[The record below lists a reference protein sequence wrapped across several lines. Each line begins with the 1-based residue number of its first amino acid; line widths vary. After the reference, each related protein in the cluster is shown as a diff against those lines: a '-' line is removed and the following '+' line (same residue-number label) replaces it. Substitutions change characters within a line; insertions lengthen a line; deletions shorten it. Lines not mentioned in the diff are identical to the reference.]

1 MAKRDPEDRAPES
14 WTLAAAYLYTLDLD
28 GPALA
33 WEYLRRHPGY
43 RTDWDGRKRA
53 LSFDRWGLRRAEDPA
68 LDGRHALP
76 LWLSDGDGWLQV
88 RAALRNDAATRHFD
102 LWRVPGRKRLALDG
116 PDLALMADL
125 SAQRMRLLLSGA
137 LTDGAPYAT
146 AVPLTPQL
154 RGQLH
159 AFQIH
164 AALLEGKPVPVALVR
179 TVTRAALLHLR
190 ALQALDAWQ
199 AGARQREIAEVLF
212 GAEVADARW
221 TADGELRAQVRH
233 LLARGKGLMD
243 GGYLGLARV
252 RQPPRTAPGGEAMR

>member
-1 MAKRDPEDRAPES
+1 MAKRDPEDRAPEP

-43 RTDWDGRKRA
+43 RSDWAYRKRA
-53 LSFDRWGLRRAEDPA
+53 SCFAQWGLRRAEDPE

-88 RAALRNDAATRHFD
+88 HAAHRNDATARHFD

-116 PDLALMADL
+116 PDVALMADL

-146 AVPLTPQL
+146 AVLLTPQL

-159 AFQIH
+159 AFHTH
-164 AALLEGKPVPVALVR
+164 AALLEGKPPSVPSAR
-179 TVTRAALLHLR
+179 TVTRTALLHLR

-199 AGARQREIAEVLF
+199 AGASQRVIAEALF

-221 TADGELRAQVRH
+221 TADGELRAQIRH
-233 LLARGKGLMD
+233 LLARAKGLME
-243 GGYLGLARV
+243 GGYLGLAGV
-252 RQPPRTAPGGEAMR
+252 LQPPRTAPGGEAVR

>member
-1 MAKRDPEDRAPES
+1 MAKRDPEDQAPEPWKMS
-14 WTLAAAYLYTLDLD
+14 ASYLYTLDLD

-33 WEYLRRHPGY
+33 WEYLRRNPGY
-43 RTDWDGRKRA
+43 RADWDGRKRA
-53 LSFDRWGLRRAEDPA
+53 LSFARWGLRRAEDPA

-88 RAALRNDAATRHFD
+88 RAALRNDAAARHFD

-154 RGQLH
+154 RGQFH
-159 AFQIH
+159 AFQTH
-164 AALLEGKPVPVALVR
+164 AAMLEGKPVPVASAR

-199 AGARQREIAEVLF
+199 AGARQREIAEALF
-212 GAEVADARW
+212 GPEVADARW
-221 TADGELRAQVRH
+221 TADSELRAQVRH
-233 LLARGKGLMD
+233 LLARAKGLMD
-243 GGYLGLARV
+243 GGYLALAGV
-252 RQPPRTAPGGEAMR
+252 RQPPRTAPGGEAVR

>member
-1 MAKRDPEDRAPES
+1 MAKRNPEDRAPEPWKIS
-14 WTLAAAYLYTLDLD
+14 AAYLYTLDLD

-33 WEYLRRHPGY
+33 WEYLRRNPGY
-43 RTDWDGRKRA
+43 RADWACRKRSS
-53 LSFDRWGLRRAEDPA
+53 SFARWGLQRAEDPA
-68 LDGRHALP
+68 LEGGHALP
-76 LWLSDGDGWLQV
+76 LWFADGDGWLQV
-88 RAALRNDAATRHFD
+88 RAAHRNDAAARHFD
-102 LWRVPGRKRLALDG
+102 LWRVPARKRLSLHG
-116 PDLALMADL
+116 PDLALMADV

-159 AFQIH
+159 AFHTH
-164 AALLEGKPVPVALVR
+164 AALLEGKPVPVASAR

-199 AGARQREIAEVLF
+199 AGANQREIAEALF

-221 TADGELRAQVRH
+221 TADSELRAQVRH
-233 LLARGKGLMD
+233 LLARAKGLMD
-243 GGYLGLARV
+243 GGYLALAGV
-252 RQPPRTAPGGEAMR
+252 RQPPRTAPGAEAMR